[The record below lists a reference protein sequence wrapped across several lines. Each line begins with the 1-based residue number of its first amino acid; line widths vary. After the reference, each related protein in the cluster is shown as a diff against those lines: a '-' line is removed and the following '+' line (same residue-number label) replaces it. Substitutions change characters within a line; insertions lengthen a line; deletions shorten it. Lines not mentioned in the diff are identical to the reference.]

1 MASNDHQSHRTPR
14 PGPAHR
20 LADPEE
26 LDSGPDGLAGN
37 QHGGDCGAG
46 RDLPA
51 LHALGRADPVPG
63 ATGQPLPGFAQRSR
77 RAGPSAAQPPALAAH
92 PPAKTGNS
100 WARRRSAPPPSNRR
114 PRPEQLLLHLPA
126 RKSAMAQPVNRGAL
140 LQMHQGMMPGQ
151 PQGQPGRYRSSAVRV
166 GRYYPPVPAW
176 AHSRFESIHPGAD
189 GPGRPGSPWA
199 SPCRSPPLP
208 PLTGRRPDPTKPGL
222 ARPRSPAGTG
232 PRAAHRPVYTR
243 PRPPPTL
250 LSRADPLPSRAGP
263 LSTSGSATCTGL
275 RPPPAWTSPPGP
287 RGNTPSSRP
296 SRRPLPMRP
305 RRLVGTPPIPP
316 RNRPRSR
323 RAARKPP
330 RR

>member
-14 PGPAHR
+14 PGPPHR
-20 LADPEE
+20 LADPEG
-26 LDSGPDGLAGN
+26 LDSGPDSIAGN

-51 LHALGRADPVPG
+51 LQALGRADPVPG
-63 ATGQPLPGFAQRSR
+63 ATGQTLPGFAQRSR
-77 RAGPSAAQPPALAAH
+77 RAGPTAAQPPVLAAH

-151 PQGQPGRYRSSAVRV
+151 PQGQPGRYRSSAGLGPQPVRV
-166 GRYYPPVPAW
+166 DPPRRRRRRRP
-176 AHSRFESIHPGAD
+176 RPPG
-189 GPGRPGSPWA
+189 A

-250 LSRADPLPSRAGP
+250 LSRGDPLPSRAGP
-263 LSTSGSATCTGL
+263 LSTSGSATCTGP
-275 RPPPAWTSPPGP
+275 RPPPDWTSPPGP

-316 RNRPRSR
+316 RNRSRSR

>member
-1 MASNDHQSHRTPR
+1 MEEIFLPYMLSGEQTLYQRYGPTTAGLCPAEQESRPLSCSTAGPGGPPTRENRELLGQEAVSSAAIEAETPPRATAAAPAGPQER
-14 PGPAHR
+14 PGPA
-20 LADPEE
+20 
-26 LDSGPDGLAGN
+26 
-37 QHGGDCGAG
+37 
-46 RDLPA
+46 
-51 LHALGRADPVPG
+51 
-63 ATGQPLPGFAQRSR
+63 GQPGRPAPDAPGDN
-77 RAGPSAAQPPALAAH
+77 AGPAPGPAGPLPLQRRTLLPSSAGLGPQPVRVD
-92 PPAKTGNS
+92 PP
-100 WARRRSAPPPSNRR
+100 RRRR
-114 PRPEQLLLHLPA
+114 PRP
-126 RKSAMAQPVNRGAL
+126 
-140 LQMHQGMMPGQ
+140 
-151 PQGQPGRYRSSAVRV
+151 
-166 GRYYPPVPAW
+166 
-176 AHSRFESIHPGAD
+176 
-189 GPGRPGSPWA
+189 PWA